1 MVPRILIVDDE
12 PVIRQLL
19 HDVLDDGASELYL
32 AGDADEAIAEAKR
45 AGTIDVAVVDKNLPG
60 RSGIKLIAELKR
72 LQPEA
77 EAIVVTAHGS
87 LESAIDAMRLGVYAY
102 VTKPF
107 KDITEVAEK
116 VQEALSKIRIAN
128 ERKQVVQELAERD
141 DRHRIAFAS
150 SPDAIILYDE
160 ATRKVL
166 DANEAAERLYGWER
180 QQLLGMSVDDLGVP
194 AEASNPLALR
204 KVRRRDGSERM
215 AEVATAP
222 LMLGERAARVELA
235 RDVTTEPIDLHR
247 LLADLLPHLA
257 PAAGATVPPPPVG
270 GGVRARA
277 RRVHVETLLKLL
289 AARAQ
294 GRLTVGVGRAAG
306 GDRVAL
312 TVSGA
317 AADAETL
324 ATVRSLA
331 AQAGGELRMSPAA
344 SASQLLILLPAA

>member
-1 MVPRILIVDDE
+1 MVPRILIVNDE

-180 QQLLGMSVDDLGVP
+180 
-194 AEASNPLALR
+194 
-204 KVRRRDGSERM
+204 
-215 AEVATAP
+215 
-222 LMLGERAARVELA
+222 
-235 RDVTTEPIDLHR
+235 
-247 LLADLLPHLA
+247 
-257 PAAGATVPPPPVG
+257 
-270 GGVRARA
+270 
-277 RRVHVETLLKLL
+277 
-289 AARAQ
+289 
-294 GRLTVGVGRAAG
+294 
-306 GDRVAL
+306 
-312 TVSGA
+312 
-317 AADAETL
+317 
-324 ATVRSLA
+324 
-331 AQAGGELRMSPAA
+331 
-344 SASQLLILLPAA
+344 